1 MSDEGKGPKTTWE
14 IDATHPEQAKVIR
27 EALRQVNDPE
37 LGLNV
42 IELGLVRQVRN
53 QEDGLHVTMILTT
66 PFCPYGPAMLEMARS
81 KAAEAS
87 GLETAI
93 EMGMEMW
100 SPSMMED
107 SATAS
112 WGLF

>member
-1 MSDEGKGPKTTWE
+1 MSNETSEPKNVWE
-14 IDATHPEQAKVIR
+14 IDATHPEQAKIIR

-53 QEDGLHVTMILTT
+53 QDESLHVTMILTT

-81 KAAEAS
+81 KAAKAS
-87 GLETAI
+87 SMETSI

>member
-1 MSDEGKGPKTTWE
+1 MSEESSEIKNPWE
-14 IDATHPEQAKVIR
+14 IDSTHPEQAKTIR

-42 IELGLVRQVRN
+42 VELGLVRQVKI
-53 QEDGLHVTMILTT
+53 EDEGLHVTMILTT

-87 GLETAI
+87 GLEASI

>member
-1 MSDEGKGPKTTWE
+1 MSDGANEPKTLWDLDSTN
-14 IDATHPEQAKVIR
+14 PEQAKIIR

-42 IELGLVRQVRN
+42 IELGLVRQVKI
-53 QEDGLHVTMILTT
+53 EGESLHVTMILTT

-87 GLETAI
+87 GLETTI

>member
-1 MSDEGKGPKTTWE
+1 
-14 IDATHPEQAKVIR
+14 
-27 EALRQVNDPE
+27 
-37 LGLNV
+37 
-42 IELGLVRQVRN
+42 
-53 QEDGLHVTMILTT
+53 
-66 PFCPYGPAMLEMARS
+66 MLEMARS

>member
-1 MSDEGKGPKTTWE
+1 MSDEANETKTVWE
-14 IDATHPEQAKVIR
+14 IDSTHPEQAKIIR

-53 QEDGLHVTMILTT
+53 QDESLHVTMILTT

-87 GLETAI
+87 GMETSI

>member
-1 MSDEGKGPKTTWE
+1 MSDETNEPKNPWE
-14 IDATHPEQAKVIR
+14 IDTTHPEQAKLIR

-37 LGLNV
+37 IGLNV
-42 IELGLVRQVRN
+42 IELGLVRQVTI
-53 QEDGLHVTMILTT
+53 EDDGLQVTMILTT
-66 PFCPYGPAMLEMARS
+66 PFCPYAPAMLEMTRS

-87 GLETAI
+87 GLETSI